1 MSLDIDLPPELERLV
16 LQLVETGRYPSAS
29 DVVCVALHLL
39 ELEEAHRQALLTA
52 PLTDKERA
60 LEELVALGQQ
70 MGI

>member
-1 MSLDIDLPPELERLV
+1 MSLDIDLPPELERQV
-16 LQLVETGRYPSAS
+16 LQLVKTGRYRSAS

-39 ELEEAHRQALLTA
+39 ELEEARHQALLTA
-52 PLTDKERA
+52 PPTDKQRA